1 MSLPEKTKNN
11 FALTVSIGDA
21 EKAVIALR
29 SYGLSVKE
37 AEETIHNE
45 SIIAIYEHSI
55 IPQKALA
62 PELIEYF
69 GIQHIEDAL
78 RYTYLYLDELD
89 INWETYKMILLT
101 LLKVYRPE
109 ELIVNPECIRFFING
124 VDNLVFEK
132 IVENTPDA
140 KPLTTSLVYADIL
153 DNLSCDDI
161 KNLASDPFDYSEDCD
176 EDD

>member
-29 SYGLSVKE
+29 SYGLSIKE

-89 INWETYKMILLT
+89 INWETYKMMLLT

-109 ELIVNPECIRFFING
+109 ELIVNPECIRYFINSIDG
-124 VDNLVFEK
+124 MVFER
-132 IVENTPDA
+132 IIENVNED
-140 KPLTTSLVYADIL
+140 KQLINSLVYADIL
-153 DNLSCDDI
+153 DNLSFDEI
-161 KNLASDPFDYSEDCD
+161 KTLASDPFDYSEDCD
-176 EDD
+176 DDD